1 MEGSRADAIK
11 YLLVYKEMRTNSV
24 FCGSLSKL
32 HDMCGLFRFQQ
43 PHLSLR
49 EKKLCYKC
57 GDFTVVPV
65 QLTGSRFYYYLLD
78 FKMSGIHSTISQ
90 CKLKGKNKSCTRPVV
105 QICTKKW
112 MGSSLLGHTT
122 HFHQSYMNQVSRG
135 LFFLVT
141 LLTNRQTHQTENIPS
156 LAEVR
161 ITYHQTTRCQYEGKI
176 KQALH
181 NKVFIHIH
189 VQIFIQ
195 TSDKNV

>member
-135 LFFLVT
+135 LFFFGNSADKQTNTPDWKHT
-141 LLTNRQTHQTENIPS
+141 LIGR
-156 LAEVR
+156 
-161 ITYHQTTRCQYEGKI
+161 GKNN
-176 KQALH
+176 LSP
-181 NKVFIHIH
+181 N
-189 VQIFIQ
+189 
-195 TSDKNV
+195 DKMSIWR